1 MQAGSCDRARDRLAA
16 IGMPRHDHA
25 QQRWKE
31 SGERPVR
38 FEQDLFFAGMGR
50 GRDDDRAAA
59 RHRHQP
65 FQLGGSAGRRRNIEL
80 QIARGDDVAAAER
93 RKAFRIDLRLRQ
105 ADLEPAE
112 QRRDGAAQP
121 CASAETSAATSGR

>member
-1 MQAGSCDRARDRLAA
+1 MVRAIASPRSGCRGTITVSSDGKNPASVAVRL
-16 IGMPRHDHA
+16 
-25 QQRWKE
+25 
-31 SGERPVR
+31 
-38 FEQDLFFAGMGR
+38 EQDFLFAGMGR

-65 FQLGGSAGRRRNIEL
+65 LELGGIGRRRRNIEL

-93 RKAFRIDLRLRQ
+93 GKALGVDLRLRE

-112 QRRDGAAQP
+112 QRRDRAAQP
-121 CASAETSAATSGR
+121 GASAETSAATSGR